1 MAKKK
6 LDIIKAVCIKNHVI
20 KDAGGVTVMEFLDGE
35 TYDVNAQSFYY
46 LAKLNILQKA

>member
-6 LDIIKAVCIKNHVI
+6 LDIIKAVCIADHII
-20 KDAGGVTVMEFLDGE
+20 KDADGVTVMEFINGE
-35 TYDVNAQSFYY
+35 TYDVNTQSFYY